1 MAAGYK
7 FEPRILGFLCNWCC
21 YAGADLAGVS
31 RFQYPPNIRVI
42 RVMCSGRV
50 DPAHIFRAF
59 STGLDAVFIGGCH
72 LNDCHYVTQGNYN
85 ALSMVYISKKLL
97 QHIGL
102 NSERLRIEW
111 VSAGEGIRFAS
122 IMNEF
127 VPKIEKLGP
136 LGSGEGLDEHEL
148 KFRLE
153 AVRKLIPYIKLVQS
167 ERLRVP
173 VRTEEAYN
181 KFFTSEE
188 FNRLFNELIAD
199 KLALSQIML
208 LLRERPLST
217 REISETLGLNPS
229 EVSRHLHVSARNQ
242 NIETV
247 AVDNDKIDRILDKHQ
262 GKAGSLVQVLL
273 EIQHENH
280 WLPQDV
286 LDRVSK
292 KLDVPLSRVMQIV
305 TFHKTFRL
313 IPKARNE
320 VQVCTGPSCYVRGS
334 TRLLDTVQDLIGIKA
349 GETDPDSK
357 FSLETS
363 NCLGCCNLGPEIIV
377 DGKHHGRVTPDKVK
391 DVLKNHE

>member
-1 MAAGYK
+1 MAAGYT

-31 RFQYPPNIRVI
+31 RFHYPPNIRVI

-59 STGLDAVFIGGCH
+59 SNGLDAVFIGGCH
-72 LNDCHYVTQGNYN
+72 LNDCHYVTQGNYD
-85 ALSMVYISKKLL
+85 ALAMVYICKKLL
-97 QHIGL
+97 EHIGL

-111 VSAGEGIRFAS
+111 VSAGEGIRFAN
-122 IMNEF
+122 IMNEL
-127 VPKIEKLGP
+127 VPRIEKLGP
-136 LGSGEGLDEHEL
+136 LGKDEGLDEHEL
-148 KFRLE
+148 KFKLE
-153 AVRKLIPYIKLVQS
+153 AVTKLIPYIKLVQS
-167 ERLRVP
+167 ERLRAP
-173 VRTEEAYN
+173 VRTEEAYD

-208 LLRERPLST
+208 LLRERPHSAG
-217 REISETLGLNPS
+217 EISEILGLNLS
-229 EVSRHLHVSARNQ
+229 EVSRHLNVSARNQ
-242 NIETV
+242 NVETE
-247 AVDNDKIDRILDKHQ
+247 AVDNDRIDRIINKHQ

-292 KLDVPLSRVMQIV
+292 KLDVPLSRVMQMV
-305 TFHKTFRL
+305 TFHKTFVL
-313 IPKARNE
+313 IPKARHE

-334 TRLLDTVQDLIGIKA
+334 TRLLDTVKDLIGIKP
-349 GETDPDSK
+349 GETDLDSK
-357 FSLETS
+357 FSLETG

-377 DGKHHGRVTPDKVK
+377 DGKHHGKVTPDKVK
-391 DVLKNHE
+391 AVLKNYE